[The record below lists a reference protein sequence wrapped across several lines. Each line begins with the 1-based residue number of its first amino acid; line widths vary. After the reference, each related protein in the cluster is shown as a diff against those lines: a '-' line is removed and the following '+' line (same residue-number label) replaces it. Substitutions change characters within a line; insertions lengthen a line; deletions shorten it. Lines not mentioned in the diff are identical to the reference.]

1 MFHCHS
7 DSLLSRILKIIFAI
21 IKFSILYLIII
32 ITRPLYLATFYI
44 LSKRNFINE
53 KELFS
58 HIYFYPKPKIELF
71 ESFINL
77 TTTPTITFM
86 IPYINFVNYSRDY
99 NWKSELFIPRPS
111 PFTETINRN
120 IYKTWNGEALIDF
133 KWNAYGKY
141 YYAMIWILFMAL
153 LGCFTTAATIPQQYI
168 NEEVRQ
174 QLFIASIILGFIHLI
189 LEIRQ
194 FFYKITEWFKNF
206 WNIFGKYKCLI

>member
-99 NWKSELFIPRPS
+99 NWKSELFIPRPK
-111 PFTETINRN
+111 I
-120 IYKTWNGEALIDF
+120 
-133 KWNAYGKY
+133 
-141 YYAMIWILFMAL
+141 
-153 LGCFTTAATIPQQYI
+153 
-168 NEEVRQ
+168 
-174 QLFIASIILGFIHLI
+174 FIKHGMEKH
-189 LEIRQ
+189 
-194 FFYKITEWFKNF
+194 
-206 WNIFGKYKCLI
+206 